1 MATTEEDPDAF
12 GPVKPVTDRTLFK
25 GLVWL
30 VRVMAGAFTAVA
42 IGKMAVWMWN
52 WPIW

>member
-1 MATTEEDPDAF
+1 MADTSHETPT
-12 GPVKPVTDRTLFK
+12 GKPLTDRTLFK